1 MILQT
6 FYHQYDHRYF
16 ERGGKLNYEQFIELI
31 VPRIIEKSD
40 TFNQVNIDK
49 LFKEFDAD
57 GDGYITASELRQS
70 LHKLGSNFAT
80 LAAELTDEDVEEI
93 IMECDVDGDGRIS
106 YSEFTGMIPYLNEIV
121 VEE

>member
-6 FYHQYDHRYF
+6 FYHQHDHRYF